1 MLENL
6 KKPERQSTCI
16 VRTILYKLGP
26 DDYQILTDALVDPEW
41 SAAALATGLKENGIV
56 IAPNS
61 IVRHRKG
68 GCSCG
73 GKA

>member
-26 DDYQILTDALVDPEW
+26 EDYQILTDALGDSEW
-41 SAAALATGLKENGIV
+41 SAAALATGLRENGIV
-56 IAPNS
+56 IAANS

>member
-26 DDYQILTDALVDPEW
+26 EDYQILSDALVDLEW
-41 SAAALATGLKENGIV
+41 SAQALATGLRENGV
-56 IAPNS
+56 TIAANS
-61 IVRHRKG
+61 ITRHRKG

-73 GKA
+73 GKN